1 MFCKQPPRMARY
13 AAVVAAIIM
22 AMLPSQ
28 ALVCR
33 HCLLHNI
40 VELANEHTS
49 DEHPHVHDSLNAE
62 CTDCCGKSHSGED
75 EGSHRDCPNCVGSID
90 DGILLLA
97 DAAQRQ
103 LALDCFDAFEQS
115 RELAQEFRD
124 GRVEILVALWTEQ
137 LTAVLF
143 PANGTRSARIWR

>member
-1 MFCKQPPRMARY
+1 MFCKRPPRMARH

-90 DGILLLA
+90 DGILLSSNVPQLVQSTIAYLLPVPAQPLQPQVRHIDHLNLRSKLA
-97 DAAQRQ
+97 SSS
-103 LALDCFDAFEQS
+103 LP
-115 RELAQEFRD
+115 
-124 GRVEILVALWTEQ
+124 I
-137 LTAVLF
+137 VL
-143 PANGTRSARIWR
+143 RI

>member
-1 MFCKQPPRMARY
+1 MFCKQATPRMARY

-75 EGSHRDCPNCVGSID
+75 EGSHRIAQTVLAASTTGFVIVQCASTCSVYDSLSTSGS
-90 DGILLLA
+90 GS
-97 DAAQRQ
+97 AATTASASYRSSQS
-103 LALDCFDAFEQS
+103 AIETCFIFA
-115 RELAQEFRD
+115 
-124 GRVEILVALWTEQ
+124 
-137 LTAVLF
+137 
-143 PANGTRSARIWR
+143 ANRAAHLI